1 MRVGAFEISEPPP
14 DLKEPHALAVLQPWI
29 DVGNVGTLV
38 LSRLQ
43 SQFKAFEL
51 GRLLRPGTFFDFTR
65 YRPVLYMKE
74 GRRELGIP
82 NTSVSW
88 AKTETGRDFLFL
100 RLLEPHMQAET
111 YIDSVLELFKTF
123 GVKSYCLLGSM
134 YDMTPH
140 TRPLLVS
147 GSGSNLKLQ
156 NEMETARV
164 VPSEYVGPTT
174 IALLITQNAS
184 EMGIETSTLIV
195 HLPQY
200 FILENDYRGEVRLME
215 VLGSLYGLPLA
226 QEDLDK
232 AREQS
237 ESVSQLAERMMQQ
250 EPRYRPILKHL
261 EALYDSRVNKTKEES
276 HLSPELEQLLQDL
289 SRRFTQGQ

>member
-1 MRVGAFEISEPPP
+1 MRLGAFEISEPLPE
-14 DLKEPHALAVLQPWI
+14 LREPHALAVLQPWI

-43 SQFKAFEL
+43 SQFNAFEL

-65 YRPVLYMKE
+65 YRPVLYTKE
-74 GRRELGIP
+74 GRRELVVP
-82 NTSVSW
+82 NTSISYGKSE
-88 AKTETGRDFLFL
+88 AGRDFLL
-100 RLLEPHMQAET
+100 IRLLEPHTQAET
-111 YIDSVLELFKTF
+111 YIDSVLELFKRF
-123 GVKSYCLLGSM
+123 DVKSYCLLGSM

-140 TRPLLVS
+140 TRPLLVT

-156 NEMETARV
+156 NEMQTARV
-164 VPSEYVGPTT
+164 IGSDYTGPTS

-184 EMGIETSTLIV
+184 AMGIETFTLIV

-200 FILENDYRGEVRLME
+200 FSLENDYRGQVRLMQ
-215 VLGSLYGLPLA
+215 VLGSLYGFPVA
-226 QEDLDK
+226 QEDLDEAAK
-232 AREQS
+232 QA
-237 ESVSQLAERMMQQ
+237 ESVSQVAERMMQQ

-261 EALYDSRVNKTKEES
+261 EAVYDSRVNKTEGDS
-276 HLSPELEQLLQDL
+276 RLSPELEQLLQDL

>member
-1 MRVGAFEISEPPP
+1 MRVGAFEISEPVPE
-14 DLKEPHALAVLQPWI
+14 LREPHALAVLQPWI

-38 LSRLQ
+38 LSRLE
-43 SQFKAFEL
+43 SEFNAFEL

-65 YRPVLYMKE
+65 YRPILYMKE

-82 NTSVSW
+82 NTTVSFGR
-88 AKTETGRDFLFL
+88 TETGKDFLLL

-111 YIDSVLELFKTF
+111 YIDSVLELFKRF
-123 GVKSYCLLGSM
+123 DVKSYCLLGSM
-134 YDMTPH
+134 YGMTPH
-140 TRPLLVS
+140 TRPLLVT

-156 NEMETARV
+156 NEMETAKV
-164 VPSEYVGPTT
+164 VGSDYTGPTS

-184 EMGIETSTLIV
+184 AMGIETFTLIV

-200 FILENDYRGEVRLME
+200 LTLDNDYRGEVRLMQ
-215 VLGSLYGLPLA
+215 VLGSLYGFPVAL
-226 QEDLDK
+226 QDLDEAAK
-232 AREQS
+232 QA
-237 ESVSQLAERMMQQ
+237 ESVTQVAERMMQQ

-261 EALYDSRVNKTKEES
+261 EAMYDSRVNKTQEES
-276 HLSPELEQLLQDL
+276 HLSPELDQLLQDL

>member
-1 MRVGAFEISEPPP
+1 VRVGAFEISEPVPE
-14 DLKEPHALAVLQPWI
+14 LREPHALAILQPWI
-29 DVGNVGTLV
+29 DVGNAGTLV
-38 LSRLQ
+38 LSRLG
-43 SQFKAFEL
+43 SQLNAAEL
-51 GRLLRPGTFFDFTR
+51 GRLSRPGTFFDFTR
-65 YRPVLYMKE
+65 YRPVLYLKE
-74 GRRELGIP
+74 GHRELAVP
-82 NTSVSW
+82 NTSVSHG
-88 AKTETGRDFLFL
+88 KTEAGKDFLLL
-100 RLLEPHMQAET
+100 RLLEPHVQAET
-111 YIDSVLELFKTF
+111 YIDSVLELFKRF

-134 YDMTPH
+134 YDMIPH
-140 TRPLLVS
+140 TRPLLVT

-164 VPSEYVGPTT
+164 QSSEYVGPTT
-174 IALLITQNAS
+174 ITLLITQNAS

-200 FILENDYRGEVRLME
+200 LTVENDYRGQVRLME
-215 VLGSLYGLPLA
+215 VLGSLYGFPMA

-232 AREQS
+232 ATEQAA
-237 ESVSQLAERMMQQ
+237 SVAQVAEQMMQQ

-276 HLSPELEQLLQDL
+276 RLSPELEQLLQDL

>member
-38 LSRLQ
+38 LSRLE
-43 SQFKAFEL
+43 SQLNAFEL

-65 YRPVLYMKE
+65 YRPVLYVKE
-74 GRRELGIP
+74 GRRELVVP
-82 NTSVSW
+82 NTSVSYGKSE
-88 AKTETGRDFLFL
+88 AGKDFLL
-100 RLLEPHMQAET
+100 IRLLEPHTQAET
-111 YIDSVLELFKTF
+111 YIDSVLELFKRF
-123 GVKSYCLLGSM
+123 DVKSYCLLGSM

-140 TRPLLVS
+140 TRPLLVT

-164 VPSEYVGPTT
+164 QSSEYVGPTT
-174 IALLITQNAS
+174 ITLFITQNAS

-200 FILENDYRGEVRLME
+200 LTMENDYRGQTRLLE
-215 VLGSLYGLPLA
+215 VLAALYGFPVA
-226 QEDLDK
+226 QEDVDK
-232 AREQS
+232 ATEQAAS
-237 ESVSQLAERMMQQ
+237 IAQVAEQMMQH
-250 EPRYRPILKHL
+250 EPRYRPILKH
-261 EALYDSRVNKTKEES
+261 
-276 HLSPELEQLLQDL
+276 
-289 SRRFTQGQ
+289 